1 MAITGEGKHFEL
13 VRTPD
18 GSREAWLE
26 LRKKGVGGSDV
37 APIMELSRFRSMYE
51 VWAEKTGLIQP
62 ADLSDK
68 ESVEWGNILEP
79 VVGEHYSGLHPDRVV
94 RRVNAV
100 CRSIERPW
108 AQASLDYEV
117 KDPNLGWGVLEIKT
131 AGLRVEGDWSD
142 GVPVYYQTQAM
153 HYLSVT
159 GRPFADVA
167 VLIGGQQY
175 REYRLM
181 RDEEDIR
188 AVDKAVDDFW
198 DMVERDIE
206 PPAEPAGQALAAF
219 AKRHPSDG
227 EVDDL
232 ESAPPEFDRWLSSK
246 QELDD
251 MKTLNDRYAA
261 ELMEKIG
268 DRKGLSFPDGK
279 VLWQRSES
287 SRFDSKRF
295 RADHPDL
302 WDEYQTKS
310 MRNGGLRFYPA
321 TKKEE

>member
-1 MAITGEGKHFEL
+1 MAIVGEGKYFEL
-13 VRTPD
+13 VRSEG
-18 GSREAWLE
+18 GSREEWLG
-26 LRKKGVGGSDV
+26 LRKQGVGGSDV
-37 APIMELSRFRSMYE
+37 APIMELSKYRSLYE
-51 VWAEKTGLIQP
+51 VWAEKTGLMEP
-62 ADLSDK
+62 ADISDK
-68 ESVEWGNILEP
+68 ESVQWGNILEP
-79 VVGEHYSGLHPDRVV
+79 VVGDHYAQMHPDRMV

-117 KDPNLGWGVLEIKT
+117 KDPELGWGVLEIKT
-131 AGLRVEGDWSD
+131 AGLRVEGDWSE
-142 GVPVYYQTQAM
+142 GVPVYYQTQVM

-188 AVDKAVDDFW
+188 AVNKAVDDFW
-198 DMVERDIE
+198 SMVENDIE

-227 EVDDL
+227 DVDDL
-232 ESAPPEFDRWLSSK
+232 DSEIPEFSKWYSSK
-246 QELDD
+246 LELDAL
-251 MKTLNDRYAA
+251 KKLNERYAA
-261 ELMEKIG
+261 SLIERIG
-268 DRKGLSFPDGK
+268 GKKGFSFPGGK
-279 VLWQRSES
+279 VLWQRSET

-295 RADHPDL
+295 RKEHPEL
-302 WDEYQTKS
+302 WDEYQTTQV
-310 MRNGGLRFYPA
+310 RNGGLRFYPA
-321 TKKEE
+321 KDKEE

>member
-1 MAITGEGKHFEL
+1 MSINGEGEAFEL

-18 GSREAWLE
+18 GSREEWLE
-26 LRKKGVGGSDV
+26 LRRKGVGGSDV
-37 APIMELSRFRSMYE
+37 APIMELSKYRSLYE
-51 VWAEKTGLIQP
+51 VWAEKTGLIEP

-68 ESVEWGNILEP
+68 ESVQWGNILEP
-79 VVGEHYSGLHPDRVV
+79 VVGDHYRRLHPERAV

-100 CRSIERPW
+100 CRSVKRPW

-117 KDPNLGWGVLEIKT
+117 KDPELGWGVLEIKT
-131 AGLRVEGDWSD
+131 AGLRVEGDWSE
-142 GVPVYYQTQAM
+142 GVPVYYQTQVM

-175 REYRLM
+175 REYRLL
-181 RDEEDIR
+181 RDESDIE

-198 DMVERDIE
+198 SMVEKGIE
-206 PPAEPAGQALAAF
+206 PPAEPAGQALAAY
-219 AKRHPSDG
+219 ASNHPSDG

-232 ESAPPEFDRWLSSK
+232 ESAPPEFDRWYGSK
-246 QELDD
+246 LELDS
-251 MKTLNDRYAA
+251 MKSLNERYAS
-261 ELMEKIG
+261 ELIEKIG
-268 DRKGLSFPDGK
+268 DRKGLSFPEGK

-295 RADHPDL
+295 KKEHPEL
-302 WDEYQTKS
+302 WEEYQTVQ

-321 TKKEE
+321 KKKEE